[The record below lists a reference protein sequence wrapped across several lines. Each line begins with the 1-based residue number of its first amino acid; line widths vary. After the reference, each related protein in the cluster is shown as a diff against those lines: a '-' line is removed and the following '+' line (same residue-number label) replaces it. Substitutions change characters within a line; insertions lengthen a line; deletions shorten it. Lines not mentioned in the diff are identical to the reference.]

1 MSTTGVPTTPNRISC
16 VLLDFGWSWSNDLLM
31 RFTEWLA
38 GQNINEKLDMVQLE
52 LGDLRGVEQWP
63 REASFTIE

>member
-1 MSTTGVPTTPNRISC
+1 M
-16 VLLDFGWSWSNDLLM
+16 LM

-52 LGDLRGVEQWP
+52 LSDLRGVEQWP

>member
-1 MSTTGVPTTPNRISC
+1 MVVEQR
-16 VLLDFGWSWSNDLLM
+16 
-31 RFTEWLA
+31 LA
-38 GQNINEKLDMVQLE
+38 NEIHRMARNEKLDMVQLE

>member
-1 MSTTGVPTTPNRISC
+1 M
-16 VLLDFGWSWSNDLLM
+16 LM